1 MLDNTQDLKT
11 GAGQQQS
18 DSKKK
23 RRFYY
28 RSRYRRKVSSDSSRK
43 PSFIKKISIVIPLL
57 NEENSL
63 RPLTLEIKKV
73 ISALR
78 NIEYEI
84 IFVDDGS
91 TDKSANVIDLLKKE
105 NKNIKLIQFQKNY
118 GKSAALSIGFKHAI
132 GDVIVT
138 MDADLQDDPREIP
151 NLIKKIEEGYDL
163 VSGWKKVRFDPFIKR
178 TTSKFFNFFTSK
190 MTGIKIHDFNCG
202 LKIYRKEV
210 VDRIKV
216 YGEMHRYLPVLAHWN
231 GFKIGEIVV
240 EHHARRY
247 GRTKFGGSRFIK
259 GFLDLITIL
268 FTTRYL
274 KRPLHFFG
282 TIGVFLFLTGF
293 AINLWLVY
301 EWLFQQTYLTNRPML
316 WLGIL
321 LILLGVQTITIG
333 LVGEMI
339 AHNSQTHEDYTIKS
353 IKP

>member
-1 MLDNTQDLKT
+1 MADNTQDSKT
-11 GAGQQQS
+11 TAETQQN
-18 DSKKK
+18 DGKKK

-28 RSRYRRKVSSDSSRK
+28 RSHYRKKYSSDSYTKS
-43 PSFIKKISIVIPLL
+43 SFIKKISIVVPLL
-57 NEENSL
+57 NEEDSL

-73 ISALR
+73 MSTLR
-78 NIEYEI
+78 NIQYEI

-91 TDKSANVIDLLKKE
+91 TDKSLDAINSLKKGD
-105 NKNIKLIQFQKNY
+105 KNIELIQFQKNY
-118 GKSAALSIGFKHAI
+118 GKSAALAIGFKQAT

-151 NLIKKIEEGYDL
+151 NLMKKIDEGYDL
-163 VSGWKKVRFDPFIKR
+163 VSGWKKVRFDPFIKK
-178 TTSKFFNFFTSK
+178 TTSKFFNYVTSK

-202 LKIYRKEV
+202 LKMYRKEV

-231 GFKIGEIVV
+231 GFKVGEIVV
-240 EHHARRY
+240 QHHPRRY
-247 GRTKFGGSRFIK
+247 GKTKFGSSRFIK
-259 GFLDLITIL
+259 GFLDLITIS

-282 TIGVFLFLTGF
+282 TIGVLLFMTGF
-293 AINLWLVY
+293 IIDLWLVI
-301 EWLFQQTYLTNRPML
+301 EWIFKQTYLTNRPML

-339 AHNSQTHEDYTIKS
+339 AHNSQTHEDYIIKS

>member
-1 MLDNTQDLKT
+1 MTDNPQDSK
-11 GAGQQQS
+11 AAVSQQN
-18 DSKKK
+18 DGKKK
-23 RRFYY
+23 RHFYY
-28 RSRYRRKVSSDSSRK
+28 RSRYRKKYSDSPGK
-43 PSFIKKISIVIPLL
+43 VSFIKKISIVIPLL
-57 NEENSL
+57 NEQDSL
-63 RPLTLEIKKV
+63 RPLTIELKKV
-73 ISALR
+73 LSALR
-78 NIEYEI
+78 NVDYEI

-91 TDKSANVIDLLKKE
+91 TDKSVEVINTLKKDD
-105 NKNIKLIQFQKNY
+105 KNLKLIQFQKNY
-118 GKSAALSIGFKHAI
+118 GKSAALSIGFKHAT

-163 VSGWKKVRFDPFIKR
+163 VSGWKKIRLDPFIKR
-178 TTSKFFNFFTSK
+178 TSSKFFNYVTSK

-202 LKIYRKEV
+202 LKMYRKEV
-210 VDRIKV
+210 VERIKV

-231 GFKIGEIVV
+231 GFKVGEVV
-240 EHHARRY
+240 VQHHPRRY
-247 GRTKFGGSRFIK
+247 GKTKFGASRFIK

-282 TIGVFLFLTGF
+282 TIGVILFLAGF
-293 AINLWLVY
+293 IIDLWLVY
-301 EWLFQQTYLTNRPML
+301 EWVVRQTYLTNRPML

-353 IKP
+353 IKL